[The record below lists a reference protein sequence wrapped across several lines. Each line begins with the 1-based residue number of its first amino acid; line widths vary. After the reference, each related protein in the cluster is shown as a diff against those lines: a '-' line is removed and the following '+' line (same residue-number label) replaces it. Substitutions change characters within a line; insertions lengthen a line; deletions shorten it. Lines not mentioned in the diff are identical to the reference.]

1 MLTGH
6 RVQQVRRN
14 RCMHRIAFPRA
25 SRRCVNYLLPPL
37 FLVQRQQPIVSTF
50 PYVHIASQRHRR
62 RGLRK
67 DNGFPASLIFRRQP
81 GSIERTKMNEIT
93 YISSNYRQFFTVTN
107 NIVTHFV
114 VIIIS
119 VLIINY

>member
-14 RCMHRIAFPRA
+14 RCMYRIAFPRA
-25 SRRCVNYLLPPL
+25 SRCCVNYLLPPL
-37 FLVQRQQPIVSTF
+37 FLVQRQQLIVSTF
-50 PYVHIASQRHRR
+50 PCVHIASHRHRR

-81 GSIERTKMNEIT
+81 GSIENERKVNSLQSRKEKRKKIGET
-93 YISSNYRQFFTVTN
+93 LDFPSIYLNTSWIFLQFV
-107 NIVTHFV
+107 
-114 VIIIS
+114 
-119 VLIINY
+119 